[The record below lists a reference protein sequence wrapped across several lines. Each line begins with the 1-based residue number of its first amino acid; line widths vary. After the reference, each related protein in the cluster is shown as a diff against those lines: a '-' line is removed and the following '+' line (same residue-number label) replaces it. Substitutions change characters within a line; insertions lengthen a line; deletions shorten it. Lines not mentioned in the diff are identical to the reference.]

1 MIASQRREAR
11 LKEKAAKES
20 APTNLEELFSKVK
33 TGDLKELP
41 IVLKTDVA
49 GTGEAIRGM
58 FDKISTDEVKIK
70 IIHSAV
76 GGISE
81 SDVLLAGTAGGIIVG
96 FNTRPDNSA
105 RAASKER
112 GVDIKTYSIVYKLVD
127 DMKLAMAG
135 LLDPDLVEKAQGRVE
150 VRDTFSVPKIGTI
163 AGGHVVEGKVTRN
176 SLLRLVRDGT
186 VIYTGK
192 VSS

>member
-1 MIASQRREAR
+1 
-11 LKEKAAKES
+11 
-20 APTNLEELFSKVK
+20 
-33 TGDLKELP
+33 
-41 IVLKTDVA
+41 
-49 GTGEAIRGM
+49 
-58 FDKISTDEVKIK
+58 
-70 IIHSAV
+70 
-76 GGISE
+76 
-81 SDVLLAGTAGGIIVG
+81 
-96 FNTRPDNSA
+96 NTRPDHSA

-135 LLDPDLVEKAQGRVE
+135 LLDPDLIEKAQGRVE

-163 AGGHVVEGKVTRN
+163 AGGRVVEGKVTRN

-192 VSS
+192 VSSLRRFKDDVKEVQDGYECGIGIENFNDIKVGDEIEAYIEEEVAREL